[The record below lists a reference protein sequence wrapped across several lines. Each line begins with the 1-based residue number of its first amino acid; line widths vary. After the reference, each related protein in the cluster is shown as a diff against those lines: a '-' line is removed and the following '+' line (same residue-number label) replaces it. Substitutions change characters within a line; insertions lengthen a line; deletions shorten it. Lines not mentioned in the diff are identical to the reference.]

1 MGLRF
6 RKSFKVAPGVKLN
19 LNKKSSSVTFGG
31 KGVHYTVSS
40 TGKKTK
46 SIGIPGTGLYYTE
59 TSSEKMDS
67 DPPPFPPDGSSGL
80 NASPDNPNN
89 KRKRGCLFYLLALLA
104 ICFAIVLYPL
114 VWIPAI
120 GFLIYFLIRK
130 DLYGTKRRNIAISSA
145 VFVTSLIVFA
155 LFPSS
160 SDSPESIYA
169 DWGKDTFD
177 VSETAEVKITASP
190 SNADISSL
198 ELSSNDIAELNY
210 KDGKAIVT
218 FKEPGEAALFFT
230 ANDDIESN
238 TVNISVTDKAAEK
251 AKAEEEARIKA
262 EQEAQ
267 AKAEEEAR
275 IKAEQEAQAKAEEE
289 ARIKAEQE
297 AQAKAEEEARI
308 KAEQEAQAAEQAR
321 IAQEQADAQAAAQA
335 AAQQPQEASVWLSAT
350 GTKYHSIPDCGNMNP
365 DTARQVPLS
374 EAQRLGYEPC
384 KNCH

>member
-19 LNKKSSSVTFGG
+19 LNKKSTSVTFGG
-31 KGVHYTVSS
+31 KGAHYTVSS

-46 SIGIPGTGLYYTE
+46 SVGIPGTGLYYTE
-59 TSSEKMDS
+59 TSSGNKDS
-67 DPPPFPPDGSSGL
+67 DPPPLPPEGNPGL

-89 KRKRGCLFYLLALLA
+89 KKKRGCLFLALLA
-104 ICFAIVLYPL
+104 IFFAIALYSFA
-114 VWIPAI
+114 WIPAI
-120 GFLIYFLIRK
+120 GFLIYFIIKK
-130 DLYGTKRRNIAISSA
+130 DLYGTKRRNIAISTA

-155 LFPSS
+155 LLGSS
-160 SDSPESIYA
+160 STSPESIYA

-177 VSETAEVKITASP
+177 VSETAEVKITTSP
-190 SNADISSL
+190 SDAEITSL

-210 KDGKAIVT
+210 TDGKAIIT

-230 ANDDIESN
+230 ANHDIDSN
-238 TVNISVTDKAAEK
+238 TVKISVTDKVAEEAK
-251 AKAEEEARIKA
+251 AKAEEEARL
-262 EQEAQ
+262 
-267 AKAEEEAR
+267 
-275 IKAEQEAQAKAEEE
+275 KAEQEAQAKAEEE

-308 KAEQEAQAAEQAR
+308 KAEQEAQAAEEARIKAEQEAQAAEQAR
-321 IAQEQADAQAAAQA
+321 IAQEQAAAQA

-350 GTKYHSIPDCGNMNP
+350 GSKYHSVPDCGNMNP
-365 DTARQVPLS
+365 NTARQVSLS
-374 EAQRLGYEPC
+374 EAQSLGYEPC

>member
-19 LNKKSSSVTFGG
+19 LNKKSTSVTFGG
-31 KGVHYTVSS
+31 KGAHYTVSS

-46 SIGIPGTGLYYTE
+46 SVGIPGTGLYYTE
-59 TSSEKMDS
+59 TSSGKGDS
-67 DPPPFPPDGSSGL
+67 DPPPLPPEGAPGL
-80 NASPDNPNN
+80 NASSDNPNN
-89 KRKRGCLFYLLALLA
+89 KKKRGCLFYFLAFWA
-104 ICFAIVLYPL
+104 ICFAIALYSFA
-114 VWIPAI
+114 WIPAI
-120 GFLIYFLIRK
+120 GFLIYFVIKK
-130 DLYGTKRRNIAISSA
+130 DLYGTKRRNIAISTA

-155 LFPSS
+155 LLGSS
-160 SDSPESIYA
+160 SDPPESIYA

-177 VSETAEVKITASP
+177 VSETAEVKITTSP
-190 SNADISSL
+190 SGADITSL
-198 ELSSNDIAELNY
+198 ELSSNDIAELDY
-210 KDGKAIVT
+210 TDGKAVIT

-230 ANDDIESN
+230 ANNDIDSN
-238 TVNISVTDKAAEK
+238 TVKISVTDKAAEEAK
-251 AKAEEEARIKA
+251 AKAEEEARLKA

-275 IKAEQEAQAKAEEE
+275 IKAEQEAKAKAEEE

-297 AQAKAEEEARI
+297 AQAAEEARI

-321 IAQEQADAQAAAQA
+321 IAQEQAAAQA

-350 GTKYHSIPDCGNMNP
+350 GSKYHSVPDCGNMNP
-365 DTARQVPLS
+365 NTARQVSLS
-374 EAQRLGYEPC
+374 EAQSLGYEPC

>member
-6 RKSFKVAPGVKLN
+6 RKSFKVAPGIKLN
-19 LNKKSSSVTFGG
+19 LNKKSTSVTFGG
-31 KGVHYTVSS
+31 KGAHYTVSS

-46 SIGIPGTGLYYTE
+46 SVGIPGTGLYYTE
-59 TSSEKMDS
+59 TSSGKKDTN
-67 DPPPFPPDGSSGL
+67 PPPPSQDGPGL
-80 NASPDNPNN
+80 NSSPNNPNG
-89 KRKRGCLFYLLALLA
+89 KKKRGCLFYFLALLA
-104 ICFAIVLYPL
+104 ICFVIALYSFA
-114 VWIPAI
+114 WIPAI
-120 GFLIYFLIRK
+120 GFLIYFILKK
-130 DLYGTKRRNIAISSA
+130 DLHGTKKRNIAISAA
-145 VFVTSLIVFA
+145 VFITSLIVA
-155 LFPSS
+155 SS
-160 SDSPESIYA
+160 GSPTDSPESIYA

-177 VSETAEVKITASP
+177 VSDTAEVKITASP

-365 DTARQVPLS
+365 NTARQVSLS

>member
-190 SNADISSL
+190 SDADITSL
-198 ELSSNDIAELNY
+198 ELSSNDIAELDY
-210 KDGKAIVT
+210 TDGKAVIT
-218 FKEPGEAALFFT
+218 FKEPGKAALFFT
-230 ANDDIESN
+230 ANNNIDSN
-238 TVNISVTDKAAEK
+238 TVNISVTDKAAEQAK

-267 AKAEEEAR
+267 AKAEKEAR

-321 IAQEQADAQAAAQA
+321 IAQEQAAAQA
-335 AAQQPQEASVWLSAT
+335 AAQEPQEASVWLSAT
-350 GTKYHSIPDCGNMNP
+350 GSKYHSVPDCGNMNP

>member
-1 MGLRF
+1 M
-6 RKSFKVAPGVKLN
+6 KV
-19 LNKKSSSVTFGG
+19 SD
-31 KGVHYTVSS
+31 YTVSS

-46 SIGIPGTGLYYTE
+46 SVGIPGTGLYYTE
-59 TSSEKMDS
+59 TSSGNKDS
-67 DPPPFPPDGSSGL
+67 DPPPLSPEGNPGL
-80 NASPDNPNN
+80 NTSPDNPNN
-89 KRKRGCLFYLLALLA
+89 KKKRGCLFYFLALLA
-104 ICFAIVLYPL
+104 ICFAIALYSFA
-114 VWIPAI
+114 WIPAI
-120 GFLIYFLIRK
+120 GFLIYFIIKK
-130 DLYGTKRRNIAISSA
+130 DLYGTKRRNIAISTA

-155 LFPSS
+155 LLGSS
-160 SDSPESIYA
+160 STSPESIYA

-177 VSETAEVKITASP
+177 VSETAEVKITTSP
-190 SNADISSL
+190 SDAEITSL

-210 KDGKAIVT
+210 TDGKAIIT

-230 ANDDIESN
+230 ANHDIDSN
-238 TVNISVTDKAAEK
+238 TVKISVTDKVAEEAK
-251 AKAEEEARIKA
+251 AKAEEEARLKA

-308 KAEQEAQAAEQAR
+308 KAEQEAQAKAEEARIKAEQEAQAAEEARIKAEQEAQAAEQAR
-321 IAQEQADAQAAAQA
+321 IAQEQAAAQA

-350 GTKYHSIPDCGNMNP
+350 GSKYHSVPDCGNMNP
-365 DTARQVPLS
+365 NTARQVSLS
-374 EAQRLGYEPC
+374 KAQSLGYEPC

>member
-19 LNKKSSSVTFGG
+19 LNKKSTSVTFGG
-31 KGVHYTVSS
+31 KGAHYTVSS

-46 SIGIPGTGLYYTE
+46 SVGIPGTGLYYTE
-59 TSSEKMDS
+59 TSSGNKDS
-67 DPPPFPPDGSSGL
+67 DPPPLPPEGNPGL
-80 NASPDNPNN
+80 NTSPDNPNN
-89 KRKRGCLFYLLALLA
+89 KKKRGCLFYFLALLA
-104 ICFAIVLYPL
+104 ICFAIALYSFA
-114 VWIPAI
+114 WIPAI
-120 GFLIYFLIRK
+120 GFLIYFIIKK
-130 DLYGTKRRNIAISSA
+130 DLYGTKRRNIAISTA

-155 LFPSS
+155 LLGSS
-160 SDSPESIYA
+160 STSPESIYA

-177 VSETAEVKITASP
+177 VSETAEVKITTSP
-190 SNADISSL
+190 SDAEITSL

-210 KDGKAIVT
+210 TDGKAIIT

-230 ANDDIESN
+230 ANHDIDSN
-238 TVNISVTDKAAEK
+238 TVKISVTDKVAEEAK
-251 AKAEEEARIKA
+251 AKAEEEARLKA

-321 IAQEQADAQAAAQA
+321 IAQEQAAAQA

-350 GTKYHSIPDCGNMNP
+350 GSKYHSVPDCGNMNP
-365 DTARQVPLS
+365 NTARQVSLS
-374 EAQRLGYEPC
+374 EAQSLGYEPC

>member
-6 RKSFKVAPGVKLN
+6 RKSFKVAPGIKLN
-19 LNKKSSSVTFGG
+19 LNKKSTSVTFGG
-31 KGVHYTVSS
+31 KGAHYTVSS

-46 SIGIPGTGLYYTE
+46 SVGIPGTGLYYTE
-59 TSSEKMDS
+59 TSSRKKDTN
-67 DPPPFPPDGSSGL
+67 PPPPSQDGPGL
-80 NASPDNPNN
+80 NSSPNNPNG
-89 KRKRGCLFYLLALLA
+89 KKKRGCLFYFLALLA
-104 ICFAIVLYPL
+104 ICFVIALYSFA
-114 VWIPAI
+114 WIPAI
-120 GFLIYFLIRK
+120 GFLVYFILKK
-130 DLYGTKRRNIAISSA
+130 DLHGTKKRNIAISAA
-145 VFVTSLIVFA
+145 VFITSLIVA
-155 LFPSS
+155 SS
-160 SDSPESIYA
+160 GSPTDSPESIYA

-177 VSETAEVKITASP
+177 VSDTAEVKITASP
-190 SNADISSL
+190 SDADITSL
-198 ELSSNDIAELNY
+198 ELSSNDIAELDY
-210 KDGKAIVT
+210 TDGKAVIT
-218 FKEPGEAALFFT
+218 FKEPGKAALFFT
-230 ANDDIESN
+230 ANNNIDSN
-238 TVNISVTDKAAEK
+238 TVNISVTDKAAEQAK

-267 AKAEEEAR
+267 AKAEKEAR

-321 IAQEQADAQAAAQA
+321 IAQEQAAAQA
-335 AAQQPQEASVWLSAT
+335 AAQEPQETSVWLSAT
-350 GTKYHSIPDCGNMNP
+350 GSKYHSVPDCGNMNP

>member
-6 RKSFKVAPGVKLN
+6 RKSFKVAPGIKLN
-19 LNKKSSSVTFGG
+19 LNKKSTSVTFGG
-31 KGVHYTVSS
+31 KGAHYTVSS

-46 SIGIPGTGLYYTE
+46 SVGIPGTGLYYTE
-59 TSSEKMDS
+59 TSSRKKDTN
-67 DPPPFPPDGSSGL
+67 PPPPSQDGPGL
-80 NASPDNPNN
+80 NSSPNNPNG
-89 KRKRGCLFYLLALLA
+89 KKKRGCLFYFLALLA
-104 ICFAIVLYPL
+104 ICFVIALYSFA
-114 VWIPAI
+114 WIPAF
-120 GFLIYFLIRK
+120 GFLVYFILKK
-130 DLYGTKRRNIAISSA
+130 DLHGTKKRNIAISAA
-145 VFVTSLIVFA
+145 VFITSLIVA
-155 LFPSS
+155 SS
-160 SDSPESIYA
+160 GSPTDSPESIYA

-177 VSETAEVKITASP
+177 VSDTAEVKITASP
-190 SNADISSL
+190 SDADITSL
-198 ELSSNDIAELNY
+198 ELSSNDIAELDY
-210 KDGKAIVT
+210 TDGKAVIT
-218 FKEPGEAALFFT
+218 FKEPGKAALFFT
-230 ANDDIESN
+230 ANNNIDSN
-238 TVNISVTDKAAEK
+238 TVNISVTDKAAEQAK

-267 AKAEEEAR
+267 AKAEKEAR

-321 IAQEQADAQAAAQA
+321 IAQEQAAAQA
-335 AAQQPQEASVWLSAT
+335 AAQEPQETSVWLSAT
-350 GTKYHSIPDCGNMNP
+350 GSKYHSVPDCGNMNP